1 LAHRRGRIRKDE
13 SELKNKF
20 LKKKKVDPKAYFHN
34 PEHFVAKFRK
44 EERDDKRVKRHLIK
58 FGATPNYFAEDQ
70 HHKVALV
77 IRFRG

>member
-1 LAHRRGRIRKDE
+1 
-13 SELKNKF
+13 LKNKF